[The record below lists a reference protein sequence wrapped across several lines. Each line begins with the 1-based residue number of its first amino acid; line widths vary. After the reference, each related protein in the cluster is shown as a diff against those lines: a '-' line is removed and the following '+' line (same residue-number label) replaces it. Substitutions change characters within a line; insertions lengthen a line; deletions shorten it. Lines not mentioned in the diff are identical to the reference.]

1 MAEFIELADLAGLG
15 GEAAEASGGLAETS
29 FNIPPSNYV
38 SFNSQATL
46 GSSGNFEDI
55 NQALNEY
62 NLVRNDYMR
71 YRNLDSLDMDSLMRG
86 DWRSQ
91 VANPEHVLDDL
102 QFGDRNPVDET
113 VPKEV
118 EASRLDR
125 GVRGE
130 LPPRNVTFDEVN
142 SEGYRSDFRRSRN
155 FRSRSGRRESFRQ
168 DYAPQGIFGQILGR
182 EPRLNDMFY
191 ADYVGNKA
199 NQGVSAIFGFINNVY
214 DMDRTGYLLHEQG
227 KNLRRDRYSLGIL
240 FNDKENR
247 EDMIGRGKIPAYY
260 STKNI
265 KNLLRDGIM
274 PFGWNAEM
282 AVQQG
287 FGEDIAAQET
297 RNKTREESNEFL
309 HRESVKAHLKATE
322 GDLKNLRNRLKTR
335 KLVQYYSQF

>member
-15 GEAAEASGGLAETS
+15 EEAAEANSMDQFFGSGG
-29 FNIPPSNYV
+29 
-38 SFNSQATL
+38 SFNSAATL
-46 GSSGNFEDI
+46 GSDATYEEI

-71 YRNLDSLDMDSLMRG
+71 AQNLDSLDMDSLMRG
-86 DWRSQ
+86 NWRTQ
-91 VANPEHVLDDL
+91 VANPEHILDEL
-102 QFGDRNPVDET
+102 KFGDRDPIEET
-113 VPKEV
+113 GEKSAEP
-118 EASRLDR
+118 SRLDR

-130 LPPRNVTFDEVN
+130 LPRRNVTFDEVN
-142 SEGYRSDFRRSRN
+142 GNGFRSSFRRSRD
-155 FRSRSGRRESFRQ
+155 FSSRTGPRQSFRQ

-182 EPRLNDMFY
+182 EPKLNDMFY
-191 ADYVGNKA
+191 ADYIGNKA
-199 NQGVSAIFGFINNVY
+199 NQGASALFGFINNIY
-214 DMDRTGYLLHEQG
+214 DMNRTGHELHQQG

-247 EDMIGRGKIPAYY
+247 EDMIAKGKIPAYY

-297 RNKTREESNEFL
+297 RNRTREESNEFL